1 LTKSEKAEIK
11 KKKLIKDINYEIST
25 RYGIKNMCNIFDIE
39 GDDDGSKKASLVMKA
54 DAEIAE
60 FEEML
65 SKF

>member
-1 LTKSEKAEIK
+1 MTLKICATY
-11 KKKLIKDINYEIST
+11 LILREMTMD
-25 RYGIKNMCNIFDIE
+25 
-39 GDDDGSKKASLVMKA
+39 KKASLVMKA

>member
-1 LTKSEKAEIK
+1 
-11 KKKLIKDINYEIST
+11 
-25 RYGIKNMCNIFDIE
+25 MCNIFDIE
-39 GDDDGSKKASLVMKA
+39 GDNDGSKKASLVMKA